1 MNNIQ
6 RLKKE
11 NNLETKSNMHWKRI
25 YFKKLASNFLLMVS
39 LTIVNSMSSFGLYDQ
54 NQTENNKKK
63 SQASV
68 KKTIKQQIYN
78 KALLNKLN
86 LVSRS
91 SSI

>member
-1 MNNIQ
+1 
-6 RLKKE
+6 
-11 NNLETKSNMHWKRI
+11 
-25 YFKKLASNFLLMVS
+25 
-39 LTIVNSMSSFGLYDQ
+39 MSSFGLYDQ

-91 SSI
+91 SSIWWSSSSDTPLARVPAKASLVICSHFLWNSCSGYSSSS